1 MTQITRFRFESW
13 PSTQPSVSVIANE
26 AQPVEVEIAT
36 ENLNVPVRA
45 VSVRNRLA
53 VLEADPRR
61 AKLLQEA
68 RRSLSGSGV
77 IEKNS
82 LKQLRLSRGYSQEQL
97 AKLMGSTQAQVA
109 KLEAGRPDVRL
120 STVVKIAAALG
131 VSSLDVAKILIQE

>member
-13 PSTQPSVSVIANE
+13 PSTRPSVSVVANE
-26 AQPVEVEIAT
+26 AQPVEVENAT
-36 ENLNVPVRA
+36 ENLNAPVRT

-53 VLEADPRR
+53 GLEANPHR

-68 RRSLSGSGV
+68 RKNLSSSGV
-77 IEKNS
+77 IEEGS
-82 LKQLRLSRGYSQEQL
+82 LKQLRLSRGFSQEQL
-97 AKLMGSTQAQVA
+97 AKMMRSTQAQVA

-120 STVVKIAAALG
+120 STVAKIAAALG